1 MHPPLRLTLTTPD
14 EPGFLLERVQVYNM
28 QEVWAVL
35 EIVRDQ
41 CWLND
46 TLNEIPWVP
55 EAISGLP
62 VAEDPDTGA
71 TEEELRALLSGQRK
85 KKIPFFVLF
94 FLALSD
100 MGSGTYTPRSIP
112 VNVYVL
118 PAGLGL
124 TFPERPPMPGMVI
137 ISVMLGGAAGATVE
151 VQGAMG
157 ADVQMSTLEE
167 AARRGG
173 ALGLAGRVWAASQ
186 AAA

>member
-1 MHPPLRLTLTTPD
+1 
-14 EPGFLLERVQVYNM
+14 
-28 QEVWAVL
+28 
-35 EIVRDQ
+35 
-41 CWLND
+41 
-46 TLNEIPWVP
+46 
-55 EAISGLP
+55 
-62 VAEDPDTGA
+62 
-71 TEEELRALLSGQRK
+71 
-85 KKIPFFVLF
+85 
-94 FLALSD
+94 

>member
-14 EPGFLLERVQVYNM
+14 EPGFLLERVQVHKM

-46 TLNEIPWVP
+46 TLSEISWVP
-55 EAISGLP
+55 EAIAGLS
-62 VAEDPDTGA
+62 VTEDPDKGA
-71 TEEELRALLSGQRK
+71 TEEELRAVLSGQRTK
-85 KKIPFFVLF
+85 KTLF
-94 FLALSD
+94 FTIPCLTCMA
-100 MGSGTYTPRSIP
+100 SGTYTPRSIP
-112 VNVYVL
+112 VNVYVG

-137 ISVMLGGAAGATVE
+137 ISVNLSGAAGATVD

-157 ADVQMSTLEE
+157 ADVQMSALEE
-167 AARRGG
+167 AVRRGG
-173 ALGLAGRVWAASQ
+173 ALGLPGRVWAASQ
-186 AAA
+186 AAP

>member
-62 VAEDPDTGA
+62 VADDPDMGA

-85 KKIPFFVLF
+85 KIPFLF
-94 FLALSD
+94 CFFWHYLIWDQA
-100 MGSGTYTPRSIP
+100 PIP
-112 VNVYVL
+112 PVRY
-118 PAGLGL
+118 
-124 TFPERPPMPGMVI
+124 R
-137 ISVMLGGAAGATVE
+137 
-151 VQGAMG
+151 
-157 ADVQMSTLEE
+157 
-167 AARRGG
+167 
-173 ALGLAGRVWAASQ
+173 
-186 AAA
+186 

>member
-14 EPGFLLERVQVYNM
+14 EPGFLLERVQVHNM

-46 TLNEIPWVP
+46 TLSEISWVP
-55 EAISGLP
+55 EAIAGLP
-62 VAEDPDTGA
+62 VTDGPEAEA
-71 TEEELRALLSGQRK
+71 TEEELRALLSGQHKTPICR
-85 KKIPFFVLF
+85 L
-94 FLALSD
+94 LCLTWL
-100 MGSGTYTPRSIP
+100 SGTYTPRSIP

-137 ISVMLGGAAGATVE
+137 ISVSLSGAAGAAGATVE

-167 AARRGG
+167 AVRRGG
-173 ALGLAGRVWAASQ
+173 TLGLPGRVWAASQ
-186 AAA
+186 AAP